1 MKILLVDDEKEII
14 TILKNYFEAN
24 GHNTTPAETGKSAL
38 KLFNEKKFDVIVLD
52 IMLPD
57 IEGTEVCRIIRN
69 TSDIPILMLSAKA
82 GDIDQIL
89 ALGLGADEYAIKPF
103 SPSVILAKINA
114 LHRRYEG
121 IKDSV
126 SNLANETQKILESGS
141 IYMDLNAH
149 IVKVDMQ
156 EVYLAPK
163 EFELLYYLMRDEGR
177 VFTKEILF
185 DSIWGEEYGDITTV
199 TVHIRKIREKLE
211 IDPGNPKYIQTVW
224 GIGYKFN
231 GKNE

>member
-24 GHNTTPAETGKSAL
+24 GHHTTPAETGKSAL

-69 TSDIPILMLSAKA
+69 TSDIPILMLSAKI

-89 ALGLGADEYAIKPF
+89 ALGLGADEYETKPF
-103 SPSVILAKINA
+103 SPSVLLAKLNA

-121 IKDSV
+121 AKNSV
-126 SNLANETQKILESGS
+126 VNFTKETQNILESGS
-141 IYMDLNAH
+141 IYVDLHAH
-149 IVKVDMQ
+149 IVKVDDQ
-156 EVYLAPK
+156 EVKLTPK

-185 DSIWGEEYGDITTV
+185 DSIWGEDYGDLTTV

-211 IDPGNPKYIQTVW
+211 IDPGNPKCIQTVW
-224 GIGYKFN
+224 GVGYKFSGRN
-231 GKNE
+231 

>member
-24 GHNTTPAETGKSAL
+24 GHITIPAETGKSAL
-38 KLFNEKKFDVIVLD
+38 KLFNENKFDVIVLD

-57 IEGTEVCRIIRN
+57 IDGTEVCRIIRN
-69 TSDIPILMLSAKA
+69 TSDIPILMLSAKV

-121 IKDSV
+121 IK
-126 SNLANETQKILESGS
+126 ETQKILESGS

-149 IVKVDMQ
+149 IVKVDNQ

-211 IDPGNPKYIQTVW
+211 IDPANPKYIQTVW

>member
-24 GHNTTPAETGKSAL
+24 GHIAIPAETGKSAL
-38 KLFNEKKFDVIVLD
+38 KLFNENKFDVIVLD

-57 IEGTEVCRIIRN
+57 IDGTEVCRIIRS
-69 TSDIPILMLSAKA
+69 TSDIPILILSAKV

-103 SPSVILAKINA
+103 SPSVILAKLNA

-126 SNLANETQKILESGS
+126 SNFANETQKIIESGVFHL
-141 IYMDLNAH
+141 DLNAH
-149 IVKVDMQ
+149 IVKVDNL

-163 EFELLYYLMRDEGR
+163 EFELLYYLMKDEGR

-211 IDPGNPKYIQTVW
+211 IDPSNPKYIQTVW

-231 GKNE
+231 GEN

>member
-24 GHNTTPAETGKSAL
+24 GHIAIPAETGKSAL
-38 KLFNEKKFDVIVLD
+38 KLFNENKFDVIVLD

-57 IEGTEVCRIIRN
+57 IDGTEVCRIIRS
-69 TSDIPILMLSAKA
+69 TSDIPILVLSAKV

-103 SPSVILAKINA
+103 SPSVILAKLNA

-126 SNLANETQKILESGS
+126 SNFANETQQILESGS
-141 IYMDLNAH
+141 IYLDLNAH
-149 IVKVDMQ
+149 IVIVDNQ

-163 EFELLYYLMRDEGR
+163 EFELLYYLMKDEGR

-211 IDPGNPKYIQTVW
+211 IDPSNPKCIQTVW

-231 GKNE
+231 GKN

>member
-24 GHNTTPAETGKSAL
+24 GHITIPAGTGKSAL
-38 KLFNEKKFDVIVLD
+38 NLFNEKKFDVIVLD

-114 LHRRYEG
+114 
-121 IKDSV
+121 
-126 SNLANETQKILESGS
+126 
-141 IYMDLNAH
+141 
-149 IVKVDMQ
+149 
-156 EVYLAPK
+156 
-163 EFELLYYLMRDEGR
+163 
-177 VFTKEILF
+177 
-185 DSIWGEEYGDITTV
+185 
-199 TVHIRKIREKLE
+199 VHIRKIREKLE
-211 IDPGNPKYIQTVW
+211 IDPGNPKYIQTIW